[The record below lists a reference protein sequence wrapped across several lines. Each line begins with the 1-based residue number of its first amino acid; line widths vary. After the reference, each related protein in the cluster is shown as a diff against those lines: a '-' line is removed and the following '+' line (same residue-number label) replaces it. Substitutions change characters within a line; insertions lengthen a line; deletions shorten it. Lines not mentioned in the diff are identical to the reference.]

1 MRKTI
6 FRFFAAVFVVT
17 LIVTVVVFD
26 ELSYVGVKIQY
37 FLFTIMAISL
47 PISLIFYKKSS
58 GYLGFDEEI

>member
-1 MRKTI
+1 MRRAI
-6 FRFFAAVFVVT
+6 FRFSAAIFAIT

-47 PISLIFYKKSS
+47 LISLLSYRKNS
-58 GYLGFDEEI
+58 GYLEFDEE